1 MLGKRWRESEG
12 GIGWVG
18 EGGGG
23 LWGRDL
29 LGAVAVPSMVEIA
42 IVNGG
47 R

>member
-1 MLGKRWRESEG
+1 MLGKRWRE
-12 GIGWVG
+12 G

-23 LWGRDL
+23 LWGETYIP
-29 LGAVAVPSMVEIA
+29 GAVAVPSMVEMA